1 MISMCINHSEL
12 RFSGGLIGWAANK
25 TNEKWIEKRALSV
38 GSTNLKTIKH
48 TYTYIYNK
56 HIVGI

>member
-25 TNEKWIEKRALSV
+25 TNEKWIEKK
-38 GSTNLKTIKH
+38 G
-48 TYTYIYNK
+48 
-56 HIVGI
+56 IVSGQY